1 MLQMRC
7 RRPDLGAPTAPTRLH
22 QRTRNEMA
30 VRRSVESAHQRHNER
45 ECLLGGRPTC
55 DINDTMKKCV
65 FRVIVEEV

>member
-7 RRPDLGAPTAPTRLH
+7 RRRELGAPARLH

-30 VRRSVESAHQRHNER
+30 FWRSVESAHQRHNER
-45 ECLLGGRPTC
+45 KCLLGGRPTC
-55 DINDTMKKCV
+55 DISDTTQKCV